1 MHEFPHDFY
10 GRHLAILI
18 LGFIREESGFAS
30 NEALKEAILAD
41 IEVSRQSL
49 ARPTYERYRTDPY
62 LRNFQQHS
70 KPQHDV

>member
-18 LGFIREESGFAS
+18 LGRIRPEIDFPSK
-30 NEALKEAILAD
+30 EALQAAIAQD
-41 IEVSRQSL
+41 IEVARQSL
-49 ARPTYERYRTDPY
+49 ARPTYERYRADPY

>member
-1 MHEFPHDFY
+1 MSKFPHDFY

-18 LGFIREESGFAS
+18 LGFIRPELDFPSA
-30 NEALKEAILAD
+30 EALREAILAD
-41 IEVSRQSL
+41 IEITRRSL
-49 ARPTYERYRTDPY
+49 ARLTYERYRADPY